1 MKIVDQKP
9 FSFHFKCRGCKSKL
23 VAEIED
29 VKVGYFG
36 ANYGGDTPSRQYYVS
51 CPVCG
56 TNHILK
62 DHELTPKVRERA
74 DRTDRR
80 RRR

>member
-1 MKIVDQKP
+1 MKIVDEKP
-9 FSFHFKCRGCKSKL
+9 FNFRFQCRSCTSRL
-23 VAEIED
+23 VAEIDD

-36 ANYGGDTPSRQYYVS
+36 ANYGGDTPDREYYVE

-56 TNHILK
+56 TTRILK
-62 DHELTPKVRERA
+62 YNETTPKVRERA

-80 RRR
+80 RR